1 MNANLRP
8 GDAGTAEPRTGALRS
23 GPAAGRC
30 DARRDRREPAGLLP
44 ARSRDA

>member
-1 MNANLRP
+1 MN
-8 GDAGTAEPRTGALRS
+8 GTFTAEPRTDVLLP

-30 DARRDRREPAGLLP
+30 DARRDRPEPAGLLA

>member
-8 GDAGTAEPRTGALRS
+8 GDAGTAGPRTGALRPGRS
-23 GPAAGRC
+23 AGR
-30 DARRDRREPAGLLP
+30 RHRREPAALLP